1 MDMLIIML
9 VVMQIVFMIA
19 FMVSY
24 FDGGRTVRN
33 VNTYAPLDCQNESH
47 RLEEMRKVSLSRPLS
62 EKTRP
67 AQMSEIIGQENGI
80 KALRAVFCGKNP
92 QHVIIYGPAGVG
104 KTAAARIVLEEAKK
118 NPLSPFMK
126 DAKFIEVD
134 ATTLR
139 FDERSIADPLI
150 GSVHDPIYQGAG
162 AYGQAGI
169 PQPKE
174 GAVTKAHGGVLFI
187 DEIGELNPVQMNKL
201 LKVLEDRKVYLQSA
215 YYSSDNKMIPEYIH
229 DVFKNGFPADF
240 RLIGATT
247 RSPQDIPQAIRSR
260 CCEIFFDGLKG
271 RDIRTIA
278 INAAKNTGMEYEQEA
293 VERITDFS
301 QNGRDTVNIVQT
313 AASMAMLEKRDKIT
327 LEDINWVMKSG
338 RYQPLPKNTPVTS
351 DHAGVVNGIGVTND
365 GSGMLLK
372 IEASA
377 YEGTGS
383 LDVTGIIEQEEYK
396 NGGVIRKRQSTASA
410 SVKNALSA
418 LKYLG
423 ISTDKLDIHVNFPG
437 GMPVDGPSA
446 GCAVFMALYS
456 AIKGESCDLSCAMT
470 GEIDIFGNILPVGAV
485 EAKVEAAAEA
495 GLKKVFVP
503 AANAD
508 TSIDSNN
515 IEVIYVS
522 AVNEIIKCAFTKSI
536 SINNENNEKTA

>member
-1 MDMLIIML
+1 MEIILL
-9 VVMQIVFMIA
+9 VLVIVQIIFTVAALMF
-19 FMVSY
+19 FWDGDKPNRTFRPTCE
-24 FDGGRTVRN
+24 FD
-33 VNTYAPLDCQNESH
+33 CKNESAK
-47 RLEEMRKVSLSRPLS
+47 LEAMRKISLTRPLS

-67 AQMSEIIGQENGI
+67 EKMSEIIGQENGI

-118 NPLSPFMK
+118 NPMSPFK
-126 DAKFIEVD
+126 DNAKFVEID

-201 LKVLEDRKVYLQSA
+201 LKVLEDRKVHLESA

-229 DVFKNGFPADF
+229 DIFKNGFPADF

-247 RSPQDIPQAIRSR
+247 RSPEDIPEALRSR
-260 CCEIFFDGLKG
+260 CCEIFFDGLKSEH
-271 RDIRTIA
+271 IKKIA
-278 INAAKNTGMEYEQEA
+278 VNAAKSTGMDYEKEA
-293 VERITDFS
+293 VDRITDFS
-301 QNGRDTVNIVQT
+301 KNGRDTVNIIQT
-313 AASMAMLEKRDKIT
+313 AASLAILENREKIT

-338 RYQPLPKNTPVTS
+338 RYQPIPKGETS
-351 DHAGVVNGIGVTND
+351 DSDHVGMVNGLGVTPD
-365 GSGMLLK
+365 GRGMLLK
-372 IEASA
+372 IEAA
-377 YEGTGS
+377 VYDGTGNVE
-383 LDVTGIIEQEEYK
+383 VTGIIEEEEFK
-396 NGGVIRKRQSTASA
+396 NGSITRKRRSTASA

-418 LKYLG
+418 LKNLG
-423 ISTDKLDIHVNFPG
+423 INNDKFDIHVNFPG

-446 GCAVFMALYS
+446 GCAIFSALFS
-456 AIKGESCDLSCAMT
+456 AFKNEQCDPRCAMT
-470 GEIDIFGNILPVGAV
+470 GEIDIFGNVLPVGGV
-485 EAKVEAAAEA
+485 EAKIDAAIEA
-495 GLKKVFVP
+495 GVKTVFVP

-508 TSIDSNN
+508 NMFDEKDANIVYVDNVEKIIDRAFKEN
-515 IEVIYVS
+515 
-522 AVNEIIKCAFTKSI
+522 VNKIRT
-536 SINNENNEKTA
+536 EKTA